1 MKRLLV
7 GTTLLLMILTG
18 IAQAQ
23 TSDRA
28 GSVGALFLKLGM
40 SPRAAALGNTYMGLS
55 DDITGVFLNPVSI
68 AELEGTHF
76 FISEL
81 EYVVDMRCIAGAV
94 SFALPENIG
103 GRLAL
108 HYTGFLSGD
117 MTMTTADD
125 IDGLLTNK
133 DFSWND
139 MAIGATYSRVFTDR
153 FAVGVGAKYVR
164 TDVADF
170 YSHTVAFDIGTIY
183 KTGWRN
189 LRLGMSITNFG
200 PDMKFKGKYN
210 NTYISGIWPVSVAE
224 EYGDYSL
231 PISLQVG
238 IADDYYFVD
247 DAIRVTGMLDYSHP
261 NDLAERI
268 HVGAEFA
275 YDEMFFVRGGFFM
288 DMDKSEAEV
297 DELVDPDDSALDRFM
312 EFRFGAGVK
321 ISNVMVDY
329 AWQDIED
336 LGSVHRFAVG
346 FSL

>member
-1 MKRLLV
+1 
-7 GTTLLLMILTG
+7 MILTG

-40 SPRAAALGNTYMGLS
+40 SPRAVALGNTYMGVS

-68 AELEGTHF
+68 AGLEGTHF

-81 EYVVDMRCIAGAV
+81 EYLVDMRCIAGAV

-103 GRLAL
+103 GRLAF

-117 MTMTTADD
+117 MTMTTAQD
-125 IDGLLTNK
+125 IDGVLTDK

-139 MAIGATYSRVFTDR
+139 MAIGATYARVFTDR
-153 FAVGVGAKYVR
+153 FSVGLGLKYVR

-170 YSHTVAFDIGTIY
+170 YSQTVAFDIGTLY
-183 KTGWRN
+183 KTGYRN
-189 LRLGMSITNFG
+189 LRLGMSVTNFG
-200 PDMKFKGKYN
+200 PDMRFQGKYD
-210 NTYISGIWPVSVAE
+210 NTYISGIWQVSIAE
-224 EYGDYSL
+224 EYGDYAL

-238 IADDYYFVD
+238 IADDYYFAD
-247 DAIRVTGMLDYSHP
+247 DVIRVTGAIDYSHP

-268 HVGAEFA
+268 HLGAEFA
-275 YDEMFFVRGGFFM
+275 YDEMFFVRGGFFL
-288 DMDKSEAEV
+288 DMDERDTEDA
-297 DELVDPDDSALDRFM
+297 VDPGDDALDRFM
-312 EFRFGAGVK
+312 EFRFGAGVR
-321 ISNVMVDY
+321 ISNIIVDY
-329 AWQDIED
+329 AWQDIEN

-346 FSL
+346 GSRPRG

>member
-1 MKRLLV
+1 MKRLFV
-7 GTTLLLMILTG
+7 GMTLLLMILSG
-18 IAQAQ
+18 IAEAQ

-28 GSVGALFLKLGM
+28 GSVGALFLKIGM
-40 SPRAAALGNTYMGLS
+40 SPRAAALGNTYMGVS

-68 AELEGTHF
+68 AELEGIHF
-76 FISEL
+76 FVSEL
-81 EYVVDMRCIAGAV
+81 EYLVDMRAIAGAV
-94 SFALPENIG
+94 SFPLPENIG

-108 HYTGFLSGD
+108 HYIGFLSGD
-117 MTMTTADD
+117 MTMTTAYD
-125 IDGLLTNK
+125 IDGVLTNRE
-133 DFSWND
+133 FAWNE

-170 YSHTVAFDIGTIY
+170 YSHTVAFDIGTMY

-189 LRLGMSITNFG
+189 MRLGMSVTNFG
-200 PDMKFKGKYN
+200 PDMKFQGKYDN
-210 NTYISGIWPVSVAE
+210 SYISGIWPVSISE
-224 EYGDYSL
+224 EYGDYGL

-238 IADDYYFVD
+238 IADELYTNDEFR
-247 DAIRVTGMLDYSHP
+247 ITGALDYSHP

-288 DMDKSEAEV
+288 DVDRSEAEL
-297 DELVDPDDSALDRFM
+297 DELVDPEDDALDRFM
-312 EFRFGAGVK
+312 EFRFGAGVR

-329 AWQDIED
+329 AWQDIEA

-346 FSL
+346 FAL

>member
-1 MKRLLV
+1 MKRILV
-7 GTTLLLMILTG
+7 VMTLLLMILPG
-18 IAQAQ
+18 ITEAQ

-28 GSVGALFLKLGM
+28 GSVGGLFLKLGL
-40 SPRAAALGNTYMGLS
+40 SPRAAALGNTYMGIS

-68 AELEGTHF
+68 SEIEGTQF

-81 EYVVDMRCIAGAV
+81 EYLVDMRCIAGAV

-103 GRLAL
+103 GRMAF

-117 MTMTTADD
+117 MTMTTEED
-125 IDGLLTNK
+125 IEGVLTNK

-139 MAIGATYSRVFTDR
+139 MAIGATYARVFTDR
-153 FAVGVGAKYVR
+153 FAVGVGLKYVR
-164 TDVADF
+164 TDVAD
-170 YSHTVAFDIGTIY
+170 YSSQTVAFDIGTMY

-189 LRLGMSITNFG
+189 LRLGMSVTNFG
-200 PDMKFKGKYN
+200 PDMKFKGDYN
-210 NTYISGIWPVSVAE
+210 NTYVSGIWTTTVSE
-224 EYGDYSL
+224 EYGYYPL

-238 IADDYYFVD
+238 VADDYYFAD
-247 DAIRVTGMLDYSHP
+247 DAIRVTGALDYSHP
-261 NDLAERI
+261 NDLSERV

-288 DMDKSEAEV
+288 DV
-297 DELVDPDDSALDRFM
+297 DERNTDEAIDPGDDALDRFM
-312 EFRFGAGVK
+312 EFRFGAGVR

-346 FSL
+346 FAL